1 MMLTTS
7 PRPTLLT
14 LLPGITR
21 KRLPHVYQFRRT
33 FTRSPG
39 DDTTCLA
46 TWDVLGGRE
55 PYQIASEQTS
65 NGDVLWQC
73 TCADAVYR
81 GKTPYYRCKH
91 VRGLLELANELALP
105 TPQAKQPA

>member
-1 MMLTTS
+1 MKLKNAT
-7 PRPTLLT
+7 RPTLLT

-33 FTRSPG
+33 YTRTPG

-65 NGDVLWQC
+65 NGDVLWHC
-73 TCADAVYR
+73 TCADATFR
-81 GKTPYYRCKH
+81 GTTKYYRCKH

-105 TPQAKQPA
+105 VPQAEQSV